1 MIADLVP
8 AEQIIDIGRQA
19 HMQVFQKHVTLKVE
33 RWNKLTNLLFY
44 HLEPCHLRIGANL
57 LCSSA

>member
-19 HMQVFQKHVTLKVE
+19 HMQVFSKTRHPQSGEMEQVDKFAFL
-33 RWNKLTNLLFY
+33 
-44 HLEPCHLRIGANL
+44 
-57 LCSSA
+57 SSRALSPENWRQSVMF